1 MSQVI
6 TPPRDN
12 QPEGPPSMEW
22 RIACMPHT
30 TDMVMAPHH
39 QLYNRTEEPRA
50 VTCVMCKKTQVF
62 KSALNLVD
70 STLRAHGRG

>member
-1 MSQVI
+1 
-6 TPPRDN
+6 
-12 QPEGPPSMEW
+12 
-22 RIACMPHT
+22 MPHT